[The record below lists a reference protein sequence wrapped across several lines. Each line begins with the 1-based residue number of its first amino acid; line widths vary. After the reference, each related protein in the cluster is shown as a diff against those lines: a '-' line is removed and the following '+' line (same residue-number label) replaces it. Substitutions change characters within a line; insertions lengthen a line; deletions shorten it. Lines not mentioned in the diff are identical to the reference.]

1 MFPPR
6 HKGQSF
12 DYNML
17 VVENNFAY
25 TIMNSLLSASFDAL
39 SFLSSTVVVV
49 VVVVSMGAVVDVIAV
64 EDGVVLSKVSDS
76 F

>member
-17 VVENNFAY
+17 VVENSFAY
-25 TIMNSLLSASFDAL
+25 MIVSSPLSASFDAL
-39 SFLSSTVVVV
+39 NFLSSTVVV
-49 VVVVSMGAVVDVIAV
+49 VVVVSMGAVVGVIAV
-64 EDGVVLSKVSDS
+64 EDEVVLSKVSNS